1 MKDYRETM
9 RDLSFTREQK
19 DAMVEELM
27 AAAQPAKRQV
37 SHRRVLAI
45 AAAAAMLTLTV
56 TAGATGVLPSARDV
70 FSSLFGG
77 DPAQTEIIDQ
87 IGHPIGASHTADG
100 FTITADAII
109 GDAYNY
115 IVIYS
120 IQREDG
126 TPMPALN
133 YGQEA
138 SDPYQSYRLNQDP
151 QYVFFD
157 ADPSDPS
164 IQFKYSVSAPK
175 GIKKGPVVVQFQDLV
190 LLTGSNGTE
199 EETLLAAGPWE
210 LSYDLDYE
218 DASLSLP
225 EGDIVHHNG
234 ADLTLSSVVLS
245 PLSLNVAYSL
255 DFEVDTSI
263 HGDPFDNTEDTPMDR
278 YVDSLPLVLTLT
290 DGTRKEL
297 TEESVSTIGSKQGKT
312 NVSKTAR
319 FSDILPLDTI
329 ESITIGD
336 LTIPVEAP

>member
-9 RDLSFTREQK
+9 KDLSFTQEQK
-19 DAMVEELM
+19 SAMIENLLT
-27 AAAQPAKRQV
+27 AAEPTKKQV
-37 SHRRVLAI
+37 FPRRVLAI
-45 AAAAAMLTLTV
+45 AAAAAMLTLAV
-56 TAGATGVLPSARDV
+56 TAGATGVLPSAREA
-70 FSSLFGG
+70 FSSIFGS

-87 IGHPIGASHTADG
+87 IGHPIGASDTAEG

-109 GDAYNY
+109 GDACNC
-115 IVIYS
+115 IIIYS

-138 SDPYQSYRLNQDP
+138 NDPYQSYRFNEDP

-164 IQFKYSVSAPK
+164 IQFKYSLSAPK
-175 GIKKGPVVVQFQDLV
+175 GIKKGRVDVQFRDLV

-199 EETLLAAGPWE
+199 EEALLAAGPWT

-218 DASLSLP
+218 DASLSLTQ
-225 EGDIVHHNG
+225 GDTVHHNG
-234 ADLTLSSVVLS
+234 ADLTLSSAVLS
-245 PLSLNVAYSL
+245 PLSLSIAYSL
-255 DFEVDTSI
+255 DLEVDTSI

-290 DGTRKEL
+290 DGTQKEV
-297 TEESVSTIGSKQGKT
+297 TEESVSSIGVKQGKT
-312 NVSKTAR
+312 NVTKTVR
-319 FSDILPLDTI
+319 FPDILPLDTI

-336 LTIPVEAP
+336 LTIPVEGP